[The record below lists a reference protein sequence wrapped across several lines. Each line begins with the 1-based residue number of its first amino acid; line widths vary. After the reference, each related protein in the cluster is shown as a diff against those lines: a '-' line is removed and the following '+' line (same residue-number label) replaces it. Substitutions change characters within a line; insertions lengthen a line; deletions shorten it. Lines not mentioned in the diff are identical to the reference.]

1 MWQRVK
7 GHCCGSRWRLLLCVR
22 KPPSTPTYNGLH
34 WQGLSIWFGR
44 RRAIAASNSTLFWST
59 FLLHP
64 LMLKPIKEY
73 LTLKLNVAQFDLF
86 HSLDIFLW
94 LIIFWKFYSAITRLQ
109 IKFLKHFKTTS
120 KPRLKFKWG
129 QEKEGLPN
137 LQLLDN
143 KTLLRSLF
151 VFNDSVI
158 TLQRT
163 IPLSKFM
170 MSMVTS
176 VKAELWEQ
184 SYKSRLKDTC
194 TLKKG
199 PQRRDKKGV
208 SK

>member
-1 MWQRVK
+1 M
-7 GHCCGSRWRLLLCVR
+7 
-22 KPPSTPTYNGLH
+22 
-34 WQGLSIWFGR
+34 
-44 RRAIAASNSTLFWST
+44 
-59 FLLHP
+59 
-64 LMLKPIKEY
+64 
-73 LTLKLNVAQFDLF
+73 
-86 HSLDIFLW
+86 
-94 LIIFWKFYSAITRLQ
+94 IFWKFYFAMSRLQ
-109 IKFLKHFKTTS
+109 TKFLKHFKTTS

-199 PQRRDKKGV
+199 PQRRDKKRSLKIELV
-208 SK
+208 LRIPFSNNFLAKSSYVFILNSSKLKCILRQNQAYFSYNIWLEGDRKKVYSVPVQYISFQQVP